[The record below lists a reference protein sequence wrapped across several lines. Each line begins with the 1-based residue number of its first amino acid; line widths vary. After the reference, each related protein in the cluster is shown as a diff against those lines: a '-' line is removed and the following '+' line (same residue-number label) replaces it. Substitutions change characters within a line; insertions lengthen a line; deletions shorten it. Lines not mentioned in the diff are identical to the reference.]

1 MLLDE
6 LLARFHLI
14 AHKLAYRALGFG
26 GVVDI
31 DLQKRA
37 RCGLHRGFPQLLGI
51 HLSQTLVALDVKL
64 FRTTHLSKR
73 FRKRVLVVDVAL
85 NLRRTRIFLLHAENR
100 RAGNVDVT
108 AID

>member
-37 RCGLHRGFPQLLGI
+37 RCGLHRGFPQLLGV
-51 HLSQTLVALDVKL
+51 HLA
-64 FRTTHLSKR
+64 
-73 FRKRVLVVDVAL
+73 
-85 NLRRTRIFLLHAENR
+85 
-100 RAGNVDVT
+100 
-108 AID
+108 